1 MWPFKSKAQA
11 VETRSSGSGYTSQ
24 IMAAREAYITGR
36 DGVAELTATV
46 QGAVSLWESG
56 LSLADVSGTDLLT
69 PCALALTARAL
80 ALRGESVWLIEETGL
95 VPVSDWD
102 LTTRNAKPM
111 AYRIS
116 IPDAGGGQTRTA
128 LAGEVLHLRIG
139 ADISQPYIGTAPLR
153 RAQLTAGLVQTIE
166 AALSEVYGNAPLG
179 SQIVPMPE
187 MPEADMEKMARGF
200 RGNRGRVLIRES
212 VQVSAAGGPAP
223 VQDWKSQDISPDLS
237 KAMTRETLAAARDSL
252 LFTFGILPAMTAPAA
267 TGPLIREGQ
276 RHLAQWVLQP
286 IAAMIGEEATAKLGQ
301 PVSLDVMRPLQAFDA
316 GGRARAAVGI
326 VQALAAAKEAGV
338 EPAIAMKLVDWRYEV

>member
-24 IMAAREAYITGR
+24 IIAAREAYITGR

-46 QGAVSLWESG
+46 QGAVSLWEAG
-56 LSLADVSGTDLLT
+56 LSLADVSGTDFLT
-69 PCALALTARAL
+69 PCTLALAARAL

-95 VPVSDWD
+95 VPASDWD
-102 LTTRNAKPM
+102 LTTRNAKPV
-111 AYRIS
+111 AYRLS
-116 IPDAGGGQTRTA
+116 IPDTGGGRTRTA

-139 ADISQPYIGTAPLR
+139 ADVSQPYIGTAPLR

-179 SQIVPMPE
+179 SQIVPMPK

-223 VQDWKSQDISPDLS
+223 IQDWKSQDVTPDLS
-237 KAMTRETLAAARDSL
+237 KAMTRETLSAARDSL
-252 LFTFGILPAMTAPAA
+252 LFAFGILHAMNAPAA

-286 IAAMIGEEATAKLGQ
+286 LAAMVGEEATAKLGQ
-301 PVSLDVMRPLQAFDA
+301 PVTLDVMQPLQAYDA
-316 GGRARAAVGI
+316 GGRARALSQVVG
-326 VQALAAAKEAGV
+326 AFTEAKSAGIEI
-338 EPAIAMKLVDWRYEV
+338 EPLMKLVDWDGQS